1 MLATEKTVKISSKG
15 QITLPR
21 LFRERLKT
29 DMVRIIADHDTVKI
43 EPVRD
48 VSGILKRYAKSYKPM
63 KQDREKAWEEAV
75 NEKHL
80 RR

>member
-1 MLATEKTVKISSKG
+1 MPAAEKTIKISSKG

-21 LFRERLKT
+21 QFREMLQS
-29 DMVRIIADHDTVKI
+29 DVVRIVADQGSIKI

-48 VSGILKRYAKSYKPM
+48 AAGSLRRYAGRYVALKKI
-63 KQDREKAWEEAV
+63 KEKVWEEALG
-75 NEKHL
+75 EKHL